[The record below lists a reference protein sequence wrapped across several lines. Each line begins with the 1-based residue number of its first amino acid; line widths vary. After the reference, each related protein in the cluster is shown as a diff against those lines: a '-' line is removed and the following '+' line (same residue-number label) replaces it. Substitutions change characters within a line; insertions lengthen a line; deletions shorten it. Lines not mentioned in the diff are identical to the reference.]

1 MRAEARTRARRI
13 PPRLA
18 QVEAFL
24 LGGARGFLEVAVG
37 WGVSVPRV
45 GPFSY
50 SGASGRA
57 FLLGSAGASGRFEES
72 WKQSEPCP
80 TLC

>member
-37 WGVSVPRV
+37 WGGV
-45 GPFSY
+45 
-50 SGASGRA
+50 GASGRA
-57 FLLGSAGASGRFEES
+57 FLL
-72 WKQSEPCP
+72 
-80 TLC
+80 